1 MLKAYASYFV
11 SFLLNN
17 IKNNSNIERI
27 ILFGSVAKEEETKDS
42 DIDLFIEIKKRTINF
57 EKEIRE
63 IENKFYQSRENLL
76 FKTREIENKI
86 TIKIGFLKDWKDL
99 YKSIAST
106 GIILYGPYEAKELP
120 TNVKHNIIIYWDK
133 IEINRGAFLN
143 KIYGF
148 KIKDKYYPG
157 LLKKFTGIK
166 IGKSSIMI
174 PSIYK
179 KEIFELLKK
188 HKVNAKT
195 IEIFI

>member
-174 PSIYK
+174 PIIYK